1 MAEVLLAMLDELQI
15 TLKLLTI
22 IGDNARNNKT
32 LCDTLYTELQKTY
45 NDEDD

>member
-22 IGDNARNNKT
+22 IGNNARNNR
-32 LCDTLYTELQKTY
+32 TLYDALHAEL
-45 NDEDD
+45 